1 MKLNKIVIQ
10 LICHDQQ
17 GIIAQITSIL
27 FESKINILSIEQH
40 VDSENQKFYI
50 RILADLSTSNI
61 EFDSLIKKLSK
72 LNSRLKGKL
81 AFHNPNKKINVAIL
95 GTKETEPIYDLLI
108 KNKSGDL
115 KCNIPLIISNHN
127 DLEII
132 SKQFN
137 KSYYKVD
144 DENELLDIF
153 INNNIEL
160 IILARYMQIIP
171 ENIINHYK
179 NKIINIHHGFLPAFK
194 GANPYRQAYEKGV
207 KIIGATAHYV
217 TKELDEGPIIYQDIV
232 NINHKHSVNE
242 MIKLGREIE
251 RNVLFK
257 AVKAH
262 LDHKVVISKNK
273 TIVFN

>member
-10 LICHDQQ
+10 LICPDQQ

-27 FESKINILSIEQH
+27 FESKINILSIEQY

-144 DENELLDIF
+144 DENELLNIF

-232 NINHKHSVNE
+232 NINHN
-242 MIKLGREIE
+242 
-251 RNVLFK
+251 LFYY
-257 AVKAH
+257 
-262 LDHKVVISKNK
+262 
-273 TIVFN
+273 

>member
-1 MKLNKIVIQ
+1 M
-10 LICHDQQ
+10 
-17 GIIAQITSIL
+17 
-27 FESKINILSIEQH
+27 
-40 VDSENQKFYI
+40 DSENQKFYI

-144 DENELLDIF
+144 DENELLNIF
-153 INNNIEL
+153 INNNFSF
-160 IILARYMQIIP
+160 M
-171 ENIINHYK
+171 
-179 NKIINIHHGFLPAFK
+179 
-194 GANPYRQAYEKGV
+194 NP
-207 KIIGATAHYV
+207 
-217 TKELDEGPIIYQDIV
+217 
-232 NINHKHSVNE
+232 
-242 MIKLGREIE
+242 
-251 RNVLFK
+251 
-257 AVKAH
+257 
-262 LDHKVVISKNK
+262 
-273 TIVFN
+273 